1 MEPSTDREQSSTYL
15 IVLWLPFAGAMLA
28 AAGVY
33 FSAGA
38 YGFDLLWIR
47 WTPTVVGF
55 LVFVALFAVLAI
67 FFLLRGLFRFIHHT
81 ATKNYDSRK

>member
-1 MEPSTDREQSSTYL
+1 MEPTAEREQGSSYL
-15 IVLWLPFAGAMLA
+15 ILLWLPLAGAILA

-47 WTPTVVGF
+47 WTPAVVGF
-55 LVFVALFAVLAI
+55 LVFLALFGVLTI
-67 FFLLRGLFRFIHHT
+67 FYLLRGLFRFINHI
-81 ATKNYDSRK
+81 ATKDHGSGS